1 MAISPNT
8 DFTAGAV
15 LLASQQN
22 RFPRGVMAYAQS
34 VTSDTTITS
43 EETQITS
50 TAFLP
55 VLNRYYRVTYFEPDI
70 LGGTTY
76 VAAKI
81 KNGATVLQTGYTYQ
95 GAGIDRSLT
104 TIWVGTFASAVST
117 TLTATLQSISGTAQA
132 VRSSTVIG
140 FILVEDIGPA

>member
-1 MAISPNT
+1 MAISPND
-8 DFTAGAV
+8 DFTAGQV
-15 LLASQQN
+15 LTATECNQ
-22 RFPRGVMAYAQS
+22 FPRGVMAYAQS
-34 VTSDTTITS
+34 TTSDTTITA

-76 VAAKI
+76 VASKI
-81 KNGATVLQTGYTYQ
+81 KNGATTLQTGYSYQ

-117 TLTATLQSISGTAQA
+117 TLTATLTSAFGNC
-132 VRSSTVIG
+132 SSNQVINCYWFYFG
-140 FILVEDIGPA
+140 